1 MAMIICPYCD
11 MEVSMSAIE
20 AEDGCCPECG
30 AIITATAMMIER
42 DEDDD
47 ADVVDEHLPDI
58 DEDEDDDL

>member
-42 DEDDD
+42 DDDDD
-47 ADVVDEHLPDI
+47 ADAIDDRLPDVE
-58 DEDEDDDL
+58 EDEDDDL

>member
-11 MEVSMSAIE
+11 MEVSMSAVE

-47 ADVVDEHLPDI
+47 ADVADERLPDVE
-58 DEDEDDDL
+58 EDEDDDL

>member
-42 DEDDD
+42 DDDD
-47 ADVVDEHLPDI
+47 ADAIDDRLPDI